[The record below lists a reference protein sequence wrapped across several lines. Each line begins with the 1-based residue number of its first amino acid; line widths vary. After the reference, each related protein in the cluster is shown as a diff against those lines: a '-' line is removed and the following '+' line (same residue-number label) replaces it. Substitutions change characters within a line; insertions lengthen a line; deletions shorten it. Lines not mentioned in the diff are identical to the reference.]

1 MRVARHWSAVLAAL
15 SAAVVLSACGGG
27 AVEGDQTNGDPQ
39 GARGDGNYFAPEIK
53 STPETVVAHDA
64 SYTAYNNHTSSPM
77 NFGNTLVLNQV
88 LSDPFVLD
96 ADLDYLL
103 NADVMESAEL
113 TSENPQIVTYK
124 IKRGI
129 AWSDGQPWDCD
140 DFYLS
145 WLARSGKALPGGPD
159 HQSLVG
165 PQALVTQAATAGLER
180 VTGKCQ
186 DDVTFVEN
194 YQTPWADW
202 RANYIR
208 NAILPAHILE
218 QQLGIADITHITL
231 NSGTELA
238 RVLNFWDTGW
248 TGFTEHLMP
257 GSGPYLIESW
267 QPNDSVTLVRNGR
280 WAGNPGGPERVVLR
294 TVTDPT
300 AQAQGLENHD
310 FDVIVPRPEPVVAE
324 RLRDR
329 PSRGLVFRVRPGPA
343 FEHLEANLA
352 HPLMQDKTVR
362 QALAQCID
370 RFDLVDKL
378 VRGVDPEAAPLGSL
392 VLRPDQPDYE
402 DSYSA
407 KMPAHAETAQRTL
420 EGAGWTLGPDGVYV
434 KDGQRLSFRISHA
447 DLALENQAVQL
458 IQSHCRAAG
467 MEIHDDTDQSFL
479 DQRLSRGDYEV
490 ALFAWYANPQP
501 SSLAS
506 VFQTGGR
513 HNYQGYSNPRVDQGW
528 RTVAVE
534 FDEEIRNNALRAIDR
549 LIAEDYVSFP
559 LFEVPI
565 MWAYSDRIANI
576 SYQDYSGITW
586 NANEWEIS
594 S

>member
-1 MRVARHWSAVLAAL
+1 MSVARGWWTVLAAL
-15 SAAVVLSACGGG
+15 SVAVVLSACGGG
-27 AVEGDQTNGDPQ
+27 AVQGNQANGHPQ
-39 GARGDGNYFAPEIK
+39 GARGDGSYFAPETK
-53 STPETVVAHDA
+53 STPEIVLAHHS
-64 SYTAYNNHTSSPM
+64 SYTAYNNHTPSTM
-77 NFGNTLVLNQV
+77 NFGNTMVLNQV
-88 LSDPFVLD
+88 LSDPFVRD
-96 ADLDYLL
+96 SDLDYLL

-113 TSENPQIVTYK
+113 TSESPQIVTYK

-129 AWSDGQPWDCD
+129 VWSDGQPWDCD

-145 WLARSGKALPGGPD
+145 WLARSGRALPGGPD
-159 HQSLVG
+159 GQSLAG
-165 PQALVTQAATAGLER
+165 PQALVTQATTARLER
-180 VTGKCQ
+180 VDGKCQ
-186 DDVTFVEN
+186 DDLTFVEN
-194 YQTPWADW
+194 YQAPSADW
-202 RANYIR
+202 QGNYVH

-218 QQLGIADITHITL
+218 QQLGIADITQITL
-231 NSGTELA
+231 SSGAELA
-238 RVLNFWDTGW
+238 RVLSFWDTGW
-248 TGFTEHLMP
+248 IGFTEHLMP
-257 GSGPYLIESW
+257 GSGPYVIESW
-267 QPNDSVTLVRNGR
+267 QPNDSVTLVRNRR

-294 TVTDPT
+294 TVADPS

-310 FDVIVPRPEPVVAE
+310 FDVIVPRAEPVVAE
-324 RLRDR
+324 RLRNR
-329 PSRGLVFRVRPGPA
+329 GSRGLVFRVRPGPA

-352 HPLMQDKTVR
+352 HPLLQDKAVR

-407 KMPAHAETAQRTL
+407 KMPADAETAQRTL

-434 KDGQRLSFRISHA
+434 KDGQRLSFRISHP

-467 MEIHDDTDQSFL
+467 MEIHDDTDPSFL
-479 DQRLSRGDYEV
+479 DQRLSRGDYEA
-490 ALFAWYANPQP
+490 ALFAWNGNLQK

-506 VFQTGGR
+506 VYQTSGR
-513 HNYQGYSNPRVDQGW
+513 HNYQGYSNPRVDQAW
-528 RTVAVE
+528 STVTVE
-534 FDEEIRNNALRAIDR
+534 FDEEIRNDALRTIDR
-549 LIAEDYVSFP
+549 LISEDYVSFP
-559 LFEVPI
+559 LFEVPT

-576 SYQDYSGITW
+576 SYQDYEGITW
-586 NANEWEIS
+586 NANEWQIS